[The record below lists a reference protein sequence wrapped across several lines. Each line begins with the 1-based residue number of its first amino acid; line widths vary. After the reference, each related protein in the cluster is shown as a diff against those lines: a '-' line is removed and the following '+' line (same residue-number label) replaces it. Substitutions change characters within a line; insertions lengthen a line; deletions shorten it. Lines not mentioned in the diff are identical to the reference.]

1 MKTPILITAVLLSA
15 QAFAS
20 TYYSNVTNEWLQGRQ
35 TNVLTLANQRLAS
48 NTNDMAGLLMKA
60 SYDFD
65 FSDSNTLSNSLVR
78 VLSVGETIATPA
90 FSNIYRLVRL
100 DIRGTF
106 KTLSTETPEEHA
118 SDMLKVLGAGHPMA
132 YEDALKALDDD
143 GYFDN

>member
-1 MKTPILITAVLLSA
+1 MKTPSLITAALLSA
-15 QAFAS
+15 QALAS
-20 TYYSNVTNEWLQGRQ
+20 TYYSNVTNEWFQGRQ
-35 TNVLTLANQRLAS
+35 TNVLALANQRLAA

-60 SYDFD
+60 SFDFD
-65 FSDSNTLSNSLVR
+65 FADGNTLSNSLVR
-78 VLSVGETIATPA
+78 VLSAGETIVTPA
-90 FSNIYRLVRL
+90 FSNAYRLVQH
-100 DIRGTF
+100 DIRRTF

>member
-1 MKTPILITAVLLSA
+1 MKTPSLITAALLSA
-15 QAFAS
+15 QALAS
-20 TYYSNVTNEWLQGRQ
+20 TYYSNVTNEWFQARQ
-35 TNVLTLANQRLAS
+35 TNVLALANQRLAA

-60 SYDFD
+60 SFDFD
-65 FSDSNTLSNSLVR
+65 FADGNTLSNSLVR
-78 VLSVGETIATPA
+78 VLSAGETIVTPA
-90 FSNIYRLVRL
+90 FSNAYRLVQL

>member
-1 MKTPILITAVLLSA
+1 MKTPILIAAALLTA
-15 QAFAS
+15 QASAS
-20 TYYSNVTNEWLQGRQ
+20 TYYSNVTNEWFQGHQ
-35 TNVLTLANQRLAS
+35 TNVLALANQRLTS

-60 SYDFD
+60 SFDFD
-65 FSDSNTLSNSLVR
+65 FSDSNALSNSLVR
-78 VLSVGETIATPA
+78 VLTVGETIVTPA

-118 SDMLKVLGAGHPMA
+118 ADMLKVLGSGHPMA

>member
-1 MKTPILITAVLLSA
+1 MNKTLLATALLLSS

-20 TYYSNVTNEWLQGRQ
+20 TYYANVTNEWFLGRQ
-35 TNVLTLANQRLAS
+35 TNVLALANQRLAS

-65 FSDSNTLSNSLVR
+65 FADANTLSNSLVR
-78 VLSVGETIATPA
+78 VLSVGETISTPSFTNA
-90 FSNIYRLVRL
+90 YRLVRL

-106 KTLSTETPEEHA
+106 KTLSSETPEEHA
-118 SDMLKVLGAGHPMA
+118 SDMLKIMGAGHQMA

>member
-1 MKTPILITAVLLSA
+1 MNKALLAIALLLSS

-20 TYYSNVTNEWLQGRQ
+20 AYYANVTNEWFQGRQ
-35 TNVLTLANQRLAS
+35 TNVLALANQRLAS

-65 FSDSNTLSNSLVR
+65 FADANTLSNSLAR
-78 VLSVGETIATPA
+78 VLSVGETVSTPA
-90 FSNIYRLVRL
+90 FTNAYRLVRL

-106 KTLSTETPEEHA
+106 KTLSSETPEEHA
-118 SDMLKVLGAGHPMA
+118 SDMLKIMGAGHQMA

-143 GYFDN
+143 GYFDK

>member
-1 MKTPILITAVLLSA
+1 MNKTLLATALLLSS

-20 TYYSNVTNEWLQGRQ
+20 AYYANVTNEWFQGRQ
-35 TNVLTLANQRLAS
+35 TNVLALANQRLAS

-65 FSDSNTLSNSLVR
+65 FADANTLSNSLVR
-78 VLSVGETIATPA
+78 VLSVGETISTPSFTNA
-90 FSNIYRLVRL
+90 YRLVRL

-106 KTLSTETPEEHA
+106 KTLSSETPEEHA
-118 SDMLKVLGAGHPMA
+118 SDMLKIMGAGHQMA

>member
-1 MKTPILITAVLLSA
+1 MNKTLLATALLLSS

-20 TYYSNVTNEWLQGRQ
+20 AYYANVTNEWFLGRQ
-35 TNVLTLANQRLAS
+35 TNVLALANQRLAS
-48 NTNDMAGLLMKA
+48 NPNDMAGLLMKA

-65 FSDSNTLSNSLVR
+65 FADANTLSNSLVR
-78 VLSVGETIATPA
+78 VLSVGETISTPSFTNA
-90 FSNIYRLVRL
+90 YRLVRL

-106 KTLSTETPEEHA
+106 KTLSSETPEEHA
-118 SDMLKVLGAGHPMA
+118 SDMLKIMGAGHQMA